1 MNRQYALRAAGVLA
15 ILTALYHA
23 ISGDAILREL
33 AITPGDQMGFVRATH
48 QLGTMGWLA
57 GGVLLIAAASLDSQQ
72 ARNWIIGVFAVVY
85 GFPAFGTLA
94 LSGGEISIGGVAL
107 ALVVVMALVGRRCDP
122 SPKTL
127 EAGC

>member
-1 MNRQYALRAAGVLA
+1 MNRQLALRSAGILA

-33 AITPGDQMGFVRATH
+33 EISPTNQMDFVRSTH
-48 QLGTMGWLA
+48 QLGSMGWLA
-57 GGVLLIAAASLDSQQ
+57 GGVLLIVAASLDSQQ

-85 GFPAFGTLA
+85 GLPAFGTLA

-107 ALVVVMALVGRRCDP
+107 ALVVVLALVGRRGGP
-122 SPKTL
+122 MVTEAKTV
-127 EAGC
+127 A